1 MSGLCDEFGQ
11 ISSETI
17 NFDAFDELYNWLDEP
32 VAFSSGLTLLGWR
45 ARTISQRFRVSTV
58 YRIDA
63 LPSDTQIRQFT
74 HLRTPDALDPT
85 TPPSLVADIPFT
97 PQNWRVGDILIGIAD
112 FMALD
117 QIPETVTLDLGHYR
131 VDTGTRFPRIDG
143 SGDSVRISDVPRN

>member
-1 MSGLCDEFGQ
+1 MS
-11 ISSETI
+11 
-17 NFDAFDELYNWLDEP
+17 Y
-32 VAFSSGLTLLGWR
+32 
-45 ARTISQRFRVSTV
+45 
-58 YRIDA
+58 
-63 LPSDTQIRQFT
+63 
-74 HLRTPDALDPT
+74 PT

-97 PQNWRVGDILIGIAD
+97 PQNWRVGDILIGIAG